1 MTGQVGA
8 ATGPLHWALAAQRL
22 RHDARPPNS
31 ILSWVLDEGEEVAAV
46 ALERTI
52 RTLRTGPTGKAHP
65 LNSGNGA
72 ATQTFSARFLQSKES

>member
-52 RTLRTGPTGKAHP
+52 CVQSTRNAYPIH
-65 LNSGNGA
+65 SSNGA